1 MQWVCL
7 VCGYVHDEEDEPPGM
22 CPVCGA
28 PASQFEQVADED
40 MTDDTIDDS
49 IDDDFDLDDSSEDN

>member
-7 VCGYVHDEEDEPPGM
+7 VCGYVHDEENEPPGM

-28 PASQFEQVADED
+28 PASQFEQVPGDD
-40 MTDDTIDDS
+40 TTDNTIDDK
-49 IDDDFDLDDSSEDN
+49 IDSGD